1 MKYLSIGLI
10 KQQLRLDED
19 CEDALLEMYGDSAEM
34 TMAQYLN
41 RGKTADEMIA
51 SLKEEYGEIPAPIYH
66 ATLMMVDSSYQ
77 HRSPA
82 EPTQMY
88 YVMYGFDAL
97 VKPYIKLTNNK

>member
-1 MKYLSIGLI
+1 MKYLTLDFI
-10 KQQLRLDED
+10 KQHSRLDFD

-66 ATLMMVDSSYQ
+66 ATLMLVDGSYQ

-88 YVMYGFDAL
+88 YVLYGFDKL
-97 VKPYIKLTNNK
+97 VKPYMKLT